1 MRMASFTSLTRKPV
15 CGSNSQ
21 LTSKPVAKAKPT
33 STPEASRLVA
43 FDFTALELTAPSV
56 EGSLPISRPGGLDE
70 READFA
76 AERVLEGEAL
86 SAGSIMSASAAGSAV
101 TASPMRFG
109 AGRPLDAMT
118 RGYLEPR
125 FGADLSQVRV
135 HDDADAHRSAVALD
149 ARAFTVRNHIAI
161 RQGEK
166 AGGTPGGMRLLAH
179 ELAHVL
185 QQRRGGGAMVQR
197 QPYGT
202 PSPITVRS
210 PLFEEA
216 ATQFTDVSASLSG
229 RLLSPDE
236 QDLVQPVFGASI
248 NFGQVRLLKSSILEF
263 RTVGN
268 TIRVPPN
275 FSVANPEHAQTL
287 VHEMTHVWQYQH
299 GGTSYLSISLANQ
312 IAGTIRTG
320 NRNAAY
326 DYPVEAQASFFGF
339 LPEQQATIVENY
351 FSMLRDQSAPATG
364 SFQSNHLDSTGFFAT
379 LSFTER
385 QAQIARELPIH
396 EKWIAQLRAS
406 MPQTEQDLV
415 LQRASEVIT
424 TPGWALTSTPNDR
437 SLTPIKPLLEIRF

>member
-1 MRMASFTSLTRKPV
+1 MECFAPLTRKSV
-15 CGSNSQ
+15 CGPQAQ
-21 LTSKPVAKAKPT
+21 LKSKPEAKEKPT
-33 STPEASRLVA
+33 STPAASRSGA
-43 FDFTALELTAPSV
+43 FDFGALDLTAPSG
-56 EGSLPISRPGGLDE
+56 EGSLTVSRPGGHSE
-70 READFA
+70 READLA
-76 AERVLEGEAL
+76 AERVARGEAL
-86 SAGSIMSASAAGSAV
+86 SAGSITSAWPGGSALA
-101 TASPMRFG
+101 ASRMRFG
-109 AGRPLDAMT
+109 AGRPLDGLT
-118 RGYLEPR
+118 RSYFEPR
-125 FGADLSQVRV
+125 FGADLGQVRV
-135 HDDADAHRSAVALD
+135 HEDADAHRSAVALD
-149 ARAFTVRNHIAI
+149 ARAFTVRNHIAL
-161 RQGEK
+161 RQGEV
-166 AGGTPGGMRLLAH
+166 ASGAPGAMRLMAH

-197 QPYGT
+197 QMYGT
-202 PSPITVRS
+202 PSPISVRS

-229 RLLSPDE
+229 RLLSPGE

-248 NFGQVRLLKSSILEF
+248 NFGQVRLLTSSILEF

-275 FSVANPEHAQTL
+275 FSIANPRHAQTL

-299 GGTSYLSISLANQ
+299 GGTSYLSISLATQ

-320 NRNAAY
+320 SRNAAY
-326 DYPVEAQASFFGF
+326 DYPVGAQASFFGF

-379 LSFTER
+379 LSFADR

-424 TPGWALTSTPNDR
+424 TPGGALTSTPNDR
-437 SLTPIKPLLEIRF
+437 SLIPVKPLLEIRF